1 MGRTRIIFSGIW
13 PISGAKVVLPRV
25 WKYGGDMLSPDG
37 RDLIEGRFG
46 CTVYSTY
53 QAVEMSRIGFECERR
68 RGFHL
73 NMDLC
78 ALRVIDESGRDVAA
92 GEDGEIIASNLHNRA
107 MVLLNYRL
115 GDWGALAVEPCP
127 CGRSLPLLERLEGR
141 RTEAIVLGDG
151 RVLSAL
157 IVGSLFK
164 RENAAALKVQI
175 VHPAPGVVRWRIV
188 PFAGVDREAWRSAI
202 LTRGKDVL
210 GESTRVEV
218 EFVADIPPA
227 PSGKY
232 PLVAT
237 AEEPL

>member
-1 MGRTRIIFSGIW
+1 
-13 PISGAKVVLPRV
+13 
-25 WKYGGDMLSPDG
+25 MLSPDR
-37 RDLIEGRFG
+37 RDLIEERFG

-68 RGFHL
+68 QGFHL

-78 ALRVIDESGRDVAA
+78 ALRVVDEVGNDVAA
-92 GEDGEIIASNLHNRA
+92 GLDGEIIVSNLHNRA

-115 GDWGALAVEPCP
+115 GDWGALSVESCP
-127 CGRSLPLLERLEGR
+127 CGRSLPLLARLEGR

-151 RVLSAL
+151 RVLTAL

-164 RENAAALKVQI
+164 QENVAALKVQI

-188 PFAGVDREAWRSAI
+188 PFAGADQDAWQISLLA
-202 LTRGKDVL
+202 RGKEVL

-218 EFVADIPPA
+218 EFVADIPPTPA
-227 PSGKY
+227 GKF
-232 PLVAT
+232 PLVAP